1 MEKKVASEKEN
12 KGSNSSGS
20 SGSDGKEGRD
30 YGTGDTVKKGK

>member
-1 MEKKVASEKEN
+1 MEKKVAREKEN